1 MVTKRCPLRESKQS
15 ETRTNDL
22 RDRLVSCKEE
32 EEEEKEKEEERRRN
46 RGRGKEGEREE
57 ERRGN
62 DESGARALRQGEEGG
77 RARSF
82 SEIGSCK
89 FRSRPGN
96 SEKRRQFALSQPLS
110 RGSVMK
116 RTVMRRP
123 PDFLTHRR
131 LRIKI

>member
-1 MVTKRCPLRESKQS
+1 MVTKRCPPREGKQS

-22 RDRLVSCKEE
+22 RDRLVSLCKEE
-32 EEEEKEKEEERRRN
+32 EEGRKKKPGQRK
-46 RGRGKEGEREE
+46 GRGKG
-57 ERRGN
+57 RGTTWN
-62 DESGARALRQGEEGG
+62 DESGARALRRRRRGKRRRGG
-77 RARSF
+77 RSF

-123 PDFLTHRR
+123 PDLPCTQAVAN
-131 LRIKI
+131 

>member
-1 MVTKRCPLRESKQS
+1 MVTKRCPPREGKQS

-22 RDRLVSCKEE
+22 RDRLVSLCKEE
-32 EEEEKEKEEERRRN
+32 EEGRKKKEETRA
-46 RGRGKEGEREE
+46 E
-57 ERRGN
+57 ERKGKGKRN
-62 DESGARALRQGEEGG
+62 DDESGARALRRRRRGKRRRGG
-77 RARSF
+77 RSF

-123 PDFLTHRR
+123 PDLPCTQAVAN
-131 LRIKI
+131 